1 MNATFINGNFPLSQL
16 MLNAVQYEPQTIQWG
31 YYTDSLQTNTSI
43 PVTWKLLQGLD
54 DVNPITLA

>member
-1 MNATFINGNFPLSQL
+1 LSDLLITAT
-16 MLNAVQYEPQTIQWG
+16 QYEAKTIQWG

-54 DVNPITLA
+54 DENPTVLGQATANS